1 MAKRDDDMN
10 DDNNDYMESAN
21 EQSFSTLIAH
31 LSDNNMQVGRNP
43 TPHCKT
49 LKKNNS
55 SDFFF

>member
-31 LSDNNMQVGRNP
+31 LSDNNMQVGSARNP

-49 LKKNNS
+49 LEEE
-55 SDFFF
+55 